1 VTRPTTGHASDIA
14 APARLLEDLQA
25 RERRLTRIMIQVD
38 RRQRGWLAELQR
50 QGFSASE
57 VLRYLI
63 DYAMEA
69 GEA

>member
-1 VTRPTTGHASDIA
+1 M
-14 APARLLEDLQA
+14 
-25 RERRLTRIMIQVD
+25 RIMIQVD
-38 RRQRGWLAELQR
+38 RRQRAWLKELQG

-69 GEA
+69 GENP